1 MLKLFGAIHV
11 AGILGAT
18 ALLGLQAGCGSGTA
32 GPSPSATLRLLPARA
47 DLKVGGSLQVR
58 AEDDFG
64 NPVKAIF
71 SVLEAQGGVVDAS
84 GRYLAP
90 LSAGTFHLRAVSE
103 AGAAA
108 EAAVAVSPYQDEL
121 RLASRSLYTRVDHS
135 ASLLAD
141 GSVLLAGGLESSLL
155 ERYLPATGTFVPA
168 GDLGAKRWAHQA
180 TDLSDGTVL
189 FTGGLGASG
198 VLASAQSYD
207 PASGVRTAGSMI
219 GARMLHA
226 AVALAD
232 GRVLLTGGM
241 PATGSDTY
249 ATASA
254 ELFDPATGRF
264 TGTGDMGQPRTGHTA
279 TRLTDGRILVCGGR
293 DSTCVLG
300 CPQRIWSSAEC
311 FDPRSGTFTPV
322 GAMTQ
327 ARYGHT
333 ATLLPDG
340 RVLIAGGTTPDL
352 PDTDVSAAI
361 EVFDPASGRFSPAGS
376 LLRPRSHHTATLLTD
391 GQILFAGGRT
401 YGEGT
406 LASATLE
413 VFDLGGA
420 QSRLVTSPWTTRYRH
435 TATRLPSG
443 EVILAGGTEGGGGIS
458 LTETFR

>member
-1 MLKLFGAIHV
+1 MLKRFGV
-11 AGILGAT
+11 APCMGILGAV
-18 ALLGLQAGCGSGTA
+18 ALLGLPSGCGSGTA
-32 GPSPSATLRLLPARA
+32 GTPPAPTLQLRPAQA
-47 DLKVGGSLQVR
+47 DLKVGGSVQVR
-58 AEDDFG
+58 AEDGLG
-64 NPVKAIF
+64 NPVKATF
-71 SVLEAQGGVVDAS
+71 SVVEAQGGLVDAS
-84 GRYLAP
+84 GRYVAP
-90 LSAGTFHLRAVSE
+90 LSAGTFHLRATSE
-103 AGAAA
+103 AGAVA
-108 EAAVAVSPYQDEL
+108 EAAVAVSPYQGEL
-121 RLASRSLYTRVDHS
+121 RLAPRSLYTRVDHS

-155 ERYLPATGTFVPA
+155 ERYLPATGTFIPA

-180 TDLSDGTVL
+180 TELPDGTVL

-198 VLASAQSYD
+198 VLATALKYD
-207 PASGVRTAGSMI
+207 PVSGVHPAGSQV

-226 AVALAD
+226 AAALAD
-232 GRVLLTGGM
+232 GRVLLAGGL
-241 PATGSDTY
+241 PAAASDTY

-264 TGTGDMGQPRTGHTA
+264 TAVGGMGAPRTGHTA
-279 TRLTDGRILVCGGR
+279 TRLADGRILVCGGR

-300 CPQRIWSSAEC
+300 CPQRVWSSAEC
-311 FDPRSGTFTPV
+311 FDPRTGSFSPV
-322 GAMTQ
+322 GDMAQ

-361 EVFDPASGRFSPAGS
+361 EVFDPATGRFSPAGS

-413 VFDLGGA
+413 VLDFGRA

-435 TATRLPSG
+435 TATRLHSG
-443 EVILAGGTEGGGGIS
+443 EVILAGGTEGGAGIS
-458 LTETFR
+458 LTEAFR

>member
-1 MLKLFGAIHV
+1 MVKRFGAV
-11 AGILGAT
+11 RAWTILGAF

-32 GPSPSATLRLLPARA
+32 GATPPATLRLRPAQA

-58 AEDDFG
+58 AEDGQG
-64 NPVKAIF
+64 NPVQATF
-71 SVLEAQGGVVDAS
+71 SVVEAQGGAVDAS
-84 GRYLAP
+84 GRYVAP
-90 LSAGTFHLRAVSE
+90 LSAGTFHLRAVSD
-103 AGAAA
+103 AGAVA
-108 EAAVAVSPYQDEL
+108 EAAVTVSAYQGEL
-121 RLASRSLYTRVDHS
+121 RLASSSLFTRVDHS

-141 GSVLLAGGLESSLL
+141 GSVLLAGGVESSLL
-155 ERYLPATGTFVPA
+155 ERYLPATGAFAPA

-180 TDLSDGTVL
+180 TELPDGTVL
-189 FTGGLGASG
+189 FTGGLGSSG
-198 VLASAQSYD
+198 VLATAQAYD
-207 PASGVRTAGSMI
+207 PVTGIRPAGSMV

-226 AVALAD
+226 AAALAD
-232 GRVLLTGGM
+232 GRVLLAGGL

-264 TGTGDMGQPRTGHTA
+264 TAAGGMGAPRTGHTA
-279 TRLTDGRILVCGGR
+279 TRLADGRILVCGGR

-300 CPQRIWSSAEC
+300 CPQRVWSSAEC
-311 FDPRSGTFTPV
+311 FDPRTGTFSPV
-322 GAMTQ
+322 GDMAQ

-340 RVLIAGGTTPDL
+340 RVLVAGGTTPDL

-361 EVFDPASGRFSPAGS
+361 EVFDPATGRFDPAGS

-413 VFDLGGA
+413 VHDLAHA
-420 QSRLVTSPWTTRYRH
+420 QRRLVTSAWTTRYRH
-435 TATRLPSG
+435 TATRLHSG
-443 EVILAGGTEGGGGIS
+443 EVILAGGTEGGGGIK
-458 LTETFR
+458 LTEAFR

>member
-1 MLKLFGAIHV
+1 MVKLFGSIRV
-11 AGILGAT
+11 AGILGLA
-18 ALLGLQAGCGSGTA
+18 ALLGLQVGCGSGTA
-32 GPSPSATLRLLPARA
+32 GPPSSTTLRLLPARA

-58 AEDDFG
+58 AEDDLG
-64 NPVKAIF
+64 NPVKAAF
-71 SVLEAQGGVVDAS
+71 SVVEAQGGTVDTS
-84 GRYLAP
+84 GCYLAP
-90 LSAGTFHLRAVSE
+90 LSAGTFHLRATSE
-103 AGAAA
+103 AGAIA
-108 EAAVAVSPYQDEL
+108 EAAVAVSAYQGEL
-121 RLASRSLYTRVDHS
+121 RLVPPSLYTRMDHS

-155 ERYLPATGTFVPA
+155 ERYLPVTATFVQA

-180 TDLSDGTVL
+180 TELPDGTVL
-189 FTGGLGASG
+189 FTGGMGASG
-198 VLASAQSYD
+198 VLATAQVYD
-207 PASGVRTAGSMI
+207 PVTGVRPAGTLAT
-219 GARMLHA
+219 ARMLHA

-232 GRVLLTGGM
+232 GRVLLTGGL
-241 PATGSDTY
+241 PAAGSDTY

-264 TGTGDMGQPRTGHTA
+264 TATGGMGEPRTGHTA
-279 TRLTDGRILVCGGR
+279 TRLADGRILVCGGR

-300 CPQRIWSSAEC
+300 CPQRVWSSAEC
-311 FDPRSGTFTPV
+311 FDPRTGAFSPV

-340 RVLIAGGTTPDL
+340 RVLIAGGTTPEL
-352 PDTDVSAAI
+352 PDTDVSAAM
-361 EVFDPASGRFSPAGS
+361 EVFDPATGRFYPAGN
-376 LLRPRSHHTATLLTD
+376 LLRPRSQHTATLLTD

-413 VFDLGGA
+413 MLDLGRA
-420 QSRLVTSPWTTRYRH
+420 QSRLVTSSWTTRYRH

-443 EVILAGGTEGGGGIS
+443 EVILAGGTEGGGGIK
-458 LTETFR
+458 LTEAFR

>member
-1 MLKLFGAIHV
+1 MGKRFGTVQAWS
-11 AGILGAT
+11 ALGAF

-32 GPSPSATLRLLPARA
+32 EVPPPATLRLRPAQA
-47 DLKVGGSLQVR
+47 DLKVGGTLQVR
-58 AEDDFG
+58 AEDGQG
-64 NPVKAIF
+64 NPVRATY
-71 SVLEAQGGVVDAS
+71 SVVEAQGGSIDAS
-84 GRYLAP
+84 GRYAAP
-90 LSAGTFHLRAVSE
+90 LSAGTFHLRAASDE
-103 AGAAA
+103 GAVA
-108 EAAVAVSPYQDEL
+108 EAAVAVSAYQDEL
-121 RLASRSLYTRVDHS
+121 RLASPSLYTRVDHS
-135 ASLLAD
+135 ASLLVD

-155 ERYLPATGTFVPA
+155 ERYLPATGTFVQA

-180 TDLSDGTVL
+180 TELPGGTVL

-198 VLASAQSYD
+198 VLATAQSYD
-207 PASGVRTAGSMI
+207 PVSGVRPAGSMV

-226 AVALAD
+226 AAALAD
-232 GRVLLTGGM
+232 GRVLLAGGL
-241 PATGSDTY
+241 PGAGSDTY

-254 ELFDPATGRF
+254 ELYDPATGHF
-264 TGTGDMGQPRTGHTA
+264 TAVGGMGAPRTGHTA
-279 TRLTDGRILVCGGR
+279 TRLADGRILVCGGR

-300 CPQRIWSSAEC
+300 CLQRVWSSAEC
-311 FDPRSGTFTPV
+311 FDPRTGAFSPV
-322 GAMTQ
+322 GDMAQ

-361 EVFDPASGRFSPAGS
+361 EVFDPATGRFSPAGS

-413 VFDLGGA
+413 VFDPGRA
-420 QSRLVTSPWTTRYRH
+420 QSRLVTSSWTTRYRH
-435 TATRLPSG
+435 TATRLHSG
-443 EVILAGGTEGGGGIS
+443 EVILAGGTEGGGGIK
-458 LTETFR
+458 LTEAFR